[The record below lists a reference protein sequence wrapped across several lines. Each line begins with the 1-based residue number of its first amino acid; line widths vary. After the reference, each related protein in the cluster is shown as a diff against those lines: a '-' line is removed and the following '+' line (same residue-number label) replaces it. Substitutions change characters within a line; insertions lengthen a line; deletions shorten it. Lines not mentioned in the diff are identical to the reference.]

1 MTTHYRHSVSVVGIV
16 AREDGRVLVIRR
28 KDNGTYQAPGGILEH
43 TERIEDGVAREV
55 FEETGYE
62 VRTLN
67 LTGVYKNVE
76 GGHVTLTF
84 RCALVGGQATLNDEA
99 TEVSWFTP
107 DEVAARLAEPY
118 AVRVADALST
128 DWPRV
133 RHHDGVRLLDDTSA
147 RESDE

>member
-55 FEETGYE
+55 LEETGYE
-62 VRTLN
+62 VRALN
-67 LTGVYKNVE
+67 LTGIYKNVK
-76 GGHVTLTF
+76 GGHVTLAF
-84 RCALVGGQATLNDEA
+84 RCTLIGGQATLNDEA
-99 TEVSWFTP
+99 TEVDWLTL

-118 AVRVADALST
+118 AVRITDALSKN
-128 DWPRV
+128 WPRV
-133 RHHDGVRLLDDTSA
+133 RHHDGVRLLDGVST
-147 RESDE
+147 RKSDE